1 MQRTSNTSFM
11 TTAPVHVRRVGV
23 ALAAVLSLLVLASPA
38 LAADA
43 YPPTPDVPCDAG
55 SLPESTQGRV
65 PLAEVESGRAA
76 KGYTCNAREVGHHGV
91 TGGFRVE
98 SYTDKAGHVCAY
110 YDTTLLFPKDTLNQ
124 GVEGTGTYVLDMTDP
139 TKPVL
144 TDTLKTPAMES
155 PHESLR
161 LNKKRGLLAA
171 ALSYPTF
178 NPGFVDVYDVTADC
192 RHPALQSSTPLG
204 VLGHESGFSP
214 DGNTFY
220 VGSLYGHTLAAVDL
234 TNPVVPQLLWLT
246 YDYQPHGM
254 SVSDDGTRL
263 YMAEAGFND
272 GDFSGLTILDV
283 TQIQKRVVNPTV
295 PIVSRTTWPNVS
307 TPQTTEPFTL
317 HGHPYLMEND
327 EYGSGAAV
335 GAGRIID
342 MADEK
347 KPVVISNMRLAVHQA
362 AAQAGDQKND
372 PGADVGGTDRFQG
385 YRGHYCTLPTRVDPT
400 IVACAFILSG
410 FRVFDIADPRH
421 PQEIAY
427 FNGKIKADSNP
438 LHHGAFAMSAPAFS
452 PRHDEMWYSD
462 GNLGFYAV
470 RLTAAAK
477 RSATLTTPPKAK
489 PPAARPA
496 AAASGG
502 GSSTGTLP
510 TTGLPVLL
518 PLAGLS
524 LLAMVSVVRRRRTV
538 RE

>member
-1 MQRTSNTSFM
+1 M
-11 TTAPVHVRRVGV
+11 TTAPVHARRRIAV
-23 ALAAVLSLLVLASPA
+23 ALAAVLGLLVLSSPA

-55 SLPESTQGRV
+55 SLPETTQGRV
-65 PLAEVESGRAA
+65 PASEIESGRAA
-76 KGYTCNAREVGHHGV
+76 KGYTCNARELGHHGV

-110 YDTTLLFPKDTLNQ
+110 YDTTLLFPKDTLAQ

-139 TKPVL
+139 AKPVL
-144 TDTLKTPAMES
+144 TDTLKTPAMQS

-192 RHPALQSSTPLG
+192 RHPALQSSLPLG

-214 DGNTFY
+214 DGLTFY

-234 TNPVVPQLLWLT
+234 TNPVLPQLLWLT

-254 SVSDDGTRL
+254 SISDDGNRL

-283 TQIQKRVVNPTV
+283 SQIQKRVANPTV
-295 PIVSRTTWPNVS
+295 PVVSRTTWPNVS

-317 HGHPYLMEND
+317 HGHKYLMETD
-327 EYGSGAAV
+327 EYGSGANV
-335 GAGRIID
+335 GAGRILD
-342 MADEK
+342 MTDEK
-347 KPVVISNMRLAVHQA
+347 KPFVISNMRLAVHQA

-372 PGADVGGTDRFQG
+372 PGNDEGNLDRFQG

-410 FRVFDIADPRH
+410 FRVFDIADPKN

-427 FNGKIKADSNP
+427 FNGKILASDNP
-438 LHHGAFAMSAPAFS
+438 VHHGAFAMSAPAFA
-452 PRHDEMWYSD
+452 PRPDEMWYSD

-470 RLTAAAK
+470 KLTAAAK
-477 RSATLTTPPKAK
+477 RSPSLTAAPPTKPVAK
-489 PPAARPA
+489 PAPAPT
-496 AAASGG
+496 SGG
-502 GSSTGTLP
+502 STGTLP
-510 TTGLPVLL
+510 TTGLSVLV
-518 PLAGLS
+518 PLAGLG
-524 LLAMVSVVRRRRTV
+524 LLVVGFAVRRRRTLPG
-538 RE
+538 